1 MKGELDKI
9 IVKLRVW
16 VGIRR
21 NKGVLQSSEDLI
33 FRFSLKCD
41 RRKVVKVKKLFQIL
55 WFLGSRWDNLCVAVK
70 VSYDLGNLSALSCVF
85 CAIII
90 YIFTIC
96 SGGLL
101 MLVCLFFFFFLH
113 LAVRSFGTEG
123 RKKDGPQVPPG
134 DKIYEYILF
143 RGSDIKVSEA

>member
-1 MKGELDKI
+1 M
-9 IVKLRVW
+9 
-16 VGIRR
+16 
-21 NKGVLQSSEDLI
+21 
-33 FRFSLKCD
+33 
-41 RRKVVKVKKLFQIL
+41 FQIL

-101 MLVCLFFFFFLH
+101 MLVCLLFIFSFFIWQYDHLELKGEKRMARKFLQ
-113 LAVRSFGTEG
+113 AIKFTN
-123 RKKDGPQVPPG
+123 
-134 DKIYEYILF
+134 IYSSVGVISRYLRHKCPLSVFHVCLWCLF
-143 RGSDIKVSEA
+143 NFVVLNNFNSQSCFWKRFNTHRF